1 MKIKLFILLISNLII
16 MLSSLALADTI
27 ILKDGTVLQGVMK
40 SATEFSIMFEVDG
53 ELMEYKIND
62 VTNITF
68 TPRVEP
74 VSTETSVV
82 GTSILIIPANTKIT
96 ARTDEDISTKTHPE
110 GAKVT
115 AALELDIIINDQVVV
130 PKGSAIYGKVTE
142 SIGGRR
148 VGKQSI
154 RIVFD
159 EIVINGKT
167 VVIVTDPIGAEGGA
181 GQTAKVIGAS
191 TLIGAAAGDAGKGAL
206 VGAGLVVLAGGKHIQ
221 IPEGTLFDLVIK
233 QEVETQ

>member
-1 MKIKLFILLISNLII
+1 MKIQLYILLISNIILTNLI
-16 MLSSLALADTI
+16 LADTM
-27 ILKDGTVLQGVMK
+27 ILKDGTVLQGIMK

-53 ELMEYKIND
+53 ELKEYKIND

-68 TPRVEP
+68 TPRVES

-82 GTSILIIPANTKIT
+82 GTSVFIIPANTKIT

-110 GAKVT
+110 GSKVT

-148 VGKQSI
+148 LGKQSI
-154 RIVFD
+154 RIVFN
-159 EIVINGKT
+159 EIVVNGKT
-167 VVIVTDPIGAEGGA
+167 KPILTDPIGAEGGG

-206 VGAGLVVLAGGKHIQ
+206 VGAGIVLLAGGKHIQ
-221 IPEGTLFDLVIK
+221 IPKGTLFDLVIK

>member
-1 MKIKLFILLISNLII
+1 MKIKLFILLISNFILTNLIF
-16 MLSSLALADTI
+16 ADTI

-53 ELMEYKIND
+53 DLKEYKIND

-82 GTSILIIPANTKIT
+82 GTSVFIIPANTKIT

-110 GAKVT
+110 GSKVT
-115 AALELDIIINDQVVV
+115 AVLELDIIINNQVVV

-148 VGKQSI
+148 LGKQSI
-154 RIVFD
+154 RIVFN
-159 EIVINGKT
+159 EIVVNGKT
-167 VVIVTDPIGAEGGA
+167 KPILTDPIGAEGGG

-191 TLIGAAAGDAGKGAL
+191 ALIGAAAGDAGKGAL
-206 VGAGLVVLAGGKHIQ
+206 VGAGVVLLAGGKHIQ
-221 IPEGTLFDLVIK
+221 IPKGTLFDLVIK
-233 QEVETQ
+233 QEVNTQ

>member
-1 MKIKLFILLISNLII
+1 MKLQLYILLISNIILTNLI
-16 MLSSLALADTI
+16 LADTM
-27 ILKDGTVLQGVMK
+27 ILKDGTVLQGIMK

-53 ELMEYKIND
+53 ELKEYKIND

-68 TPRVEP
+68 TPRVES

-82 GTSILIIPANTKIT
+82 GTSVFIIPANTKIT

-110 GAKVT
+110 GSKVT

-148 VGKQSI
+148 LGKQSI
-154 RIVFD
+154 RIVFN
-159 EIVINGKT
+159 EIVVNGKT
-167 VVIVTDPIGAEGGA
+167 KPILTDPIGAEGGG

-206 VGAGLVVLAGGKHIQ
+206 VGAGIVLLAGGKHIQ
-221 IPEGTLFDLVIK
+221 IPKGTLFDLVIK

>member
-1 MKIKLFILLISNLII
+1 MKIQLYILLISNFIFTNLIF
-16 MLSSLALADTI
+16 ADTM

-40 SATEFSIMFEVDG
+40 SATEFSIIFEVDG
-53 ELMEYKIND
+53 ELKEYKIND

-68 TPRVEP
+68 TPRVET

-82 GTSILIIPANTKIT
+82 GTNVLIIPANTKIT

-115 AALELDIIINDQVVV
+115 AALELDIIINDQVVA

-154 RIVFD
+154 RIVFN
-159 EIVINGKT
+159 EIVVNGKT
-167 VVIVTDPIGAEGGA
+167 KPILTDPIGAEGGG

-206 VGAGLVVLAGGKHIQ
+206 VGAGIVLLAGGKHIQ
-221 IPEGTLFDLVIK
+221 IPKGTLFDLVIK
-233 QEVETQ
+233 QEVNTQ

>member
-1 MKIKLFILLISNLII
+1 MKIHLYMLLISNLII
-16 MLSSLALADTI
+16 TNLIFGDTM
-27 ILKDGTVLQGVMK
+27 ILKDGTVLQGTLK
-40 SATEFSIMFEVDG
+40 SVTEYTLMFEVDS
-53 ELMEYKIND
+53 ELKEYKIND

-68 TPRVEP
+68 TSRVEP

-82 GTSILIIPANTKIT
+82 GTSVFIIPANTKIT

-110 GAKVT
+110 GSKVT

-154 RIVFD
+154 RIVFN
-159 EIVINGKT
+159 EIVVNGKT
-167 VVIVTDPIGAEGGA
+167 KPILTDPIGAEGGG

-206 VGAGLVVLAGGKHIQ
+206 VGAGIVLLAGGKHIQ
-221 IPEGTLFDLVIK
+221 IPKGSLFDLVIK
-233 QEVETQ
+233 QEVNTQ

>member
-1 MKIKLFILLISNLII
+1 M
-16 MLSSLALADTI
+16 
-27 ILKDGTVLQGVMK
+27 
-40 SATEFSIMFEVDG
+40 
-53 ELMEYKIND
+53 
-62 VTNITF
+62 
-68 TPRVEP
+68 
-74 VSTETSVV
+74 
-82 GTSILIIPANTKIT
+82 
-96 ARTDEDISTKTHPE
+96 
-110 GAKVT
+110 T

-154 RIVFD
+154 RIVFN

-167 VVIVTDPIGAEGGA
+167 VEIVTDPIGAEGGK

-221 IPEGTLFDLVIK
+221 IPKGTLFDLVIK
-233 QEVETQ
+233 QEVKTQ

>member
-1 MKIKLFILLISNLII
+1 MKIQLYILLISNIILTNLI
-16 MLSSLALADTI
+16 LADTM
-27 ILKDGTVLQGVMK
+27 ILKDGTVIQGIMK
-40 SATEFSIMFEVDG
+40 SATEFTLIFEVNG
-53 ELMEYKIND
+53 KVKEFKIND

-82 GTSILIIPANTKIT
+82 GTSVLIIPANTKIT

-110 GAKVT
+110 GSKVT
-115 AALELDIIINDQVVV
+115 AVLELDIIINDQVVV
-130 PKGSAIYGKVTE
+130 PKGSALYGKVTE

-148 VGKQSI
+148 LGKQSI

-159 EIVINGKT
+159 EIVVNGKT
-167 VVIVTDPIGAEGGA
+167 KPILTDPIGAEGGG

-206 VGAGLVVLAGGKHIQ
+206 VGAGIVLLAGGKHIQ
-221 IPEGTLFDLVIK
+221 IPKGTLFDLVIK
-233 QEVETQ
+233 QEVKTQ